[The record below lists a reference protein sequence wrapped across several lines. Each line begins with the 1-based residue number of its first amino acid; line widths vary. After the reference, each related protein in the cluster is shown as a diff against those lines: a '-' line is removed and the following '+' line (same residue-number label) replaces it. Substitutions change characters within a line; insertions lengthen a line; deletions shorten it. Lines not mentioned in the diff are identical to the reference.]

1 MFEQLE
7 ETKKNSYTINEHS
20 PEYKLG
26 IKEGK
31 LQERGN
37 WVQVLSNTREIDET
51 LLGRII
57 GEVAQ
62 LYEGSYQE
70 HSENK

>member
-37 WVQVLSNTREIDET
+37 WVQVLNNTKEIDDSQQSHQTCRSAGHTTAET
-51 LLGRII
+51 
-57 GEVAQ
+57 
-62 LYEGSYQE
+62 
-70 HSENK
+70 NP